1 MPRGGQLARQWRLL
15 QLIDRPAGVTVA
27 DAAAELDCVVRTI
40 WRDLRVLQ
48 DAGFPIYDDRAPNG
62 QQGLWRV
69 SEEFKQKLP
78 LKLSLAELAALLMS
92 RQLLAPAGASLLGP
106 AVTSAFDKI
115 TGVLSRDAL
124 QVIDRMRDTVG
135 VRAFGAKLQL
145 PVTEHLP
152 AVQDALVEHR
162 GLRIRYYSFQR
173 DEETK
178 REVDPYHLTYFN
190 GGLYLVGYCHLR
202 RAIRV
207 FAMERIRGLD
217 VLSRRFTLPVG
228 FDPEKYLAGAL
239 GIISGDLVT
248 VKVVFAT
255 KLARYIRERL
265 WHPSQKFRDLTDGRL
280 ELTLHVAD
288 TLEVR
293 RWILG
298 YGVEAEVIEPA
309 AMREALRQ
317 EAAALADRLAPQR
330 KPLAA
335 AAGAARAQ
343 QRSVRRS
350 PYRK

>member
-1 MPRGGQLARQWRLL
+1 M
-15 QLIDRPAGVTVA
+15 
-27 DAAAELDCVVRTI
+27 
-40 WRDLRVLQ
+40 LQ
-48 DAGFPIYDDRAPNG
+48 DAGFPIYDDKAPNG

-69 SEEFKQKLP
+69 HEEFKQKLP
-78 LKLSLAELAALLMS
+78 LKLKLSLAELAALLMS

-135 VRAFGAKLQL
+135 VRAFGAKVRL
-145 PVTEHLP
+145 PATEHLP
-152 AVQDALVEHR
+152 AIQDALVEHR
-162 GLRIRYYSFQR
+162 GLRVRYYSFQR

-178 REVDPYHLTYFN
+178 REVDPYHLRISMEGSTSSATATC
-190 GGLYLVGYCHLR
+190 G
-202 RAIRV
+202 AP
-207 FAMERIRGLD
+207 FAS
-217 VLSRRFTLPVG
+217 SRWNAFAAWTCWAAGSRCPWAS
-228 FDPEKYLAGAL
+228 DPEKYLAGAL

-248 VKVVFAT
+248 VKIVFAT

-298 YGVEAEVIEPA
+298 YGVQAEVIEPA
-309 AMREALRQ
+309 GMREALRQ
-317 EAAALADRLAPQR
+317 EAEALADRLAPQR

-335 AAGAARAQ
+335 AGAARAQ
-343 QRSVRRS
+343 QRSARRS

>member
-48 DAGFPIYDDRAPNG
+48 DAGFPIYDDKASDG

-145 PVTEHLP
+145 PATEQLP

-162 GLRIRYYSFQR
+162 GLRIQYYSFQR

-217 VLSRRFTLPVG
+217 WTS
-228 FDPEKYLAGAL
+228 
-239 GIISGDLVT
+239 
-248 VKVVFAT
+248 
-255 KLARYIRERL
+255 
-265 WHPSQKFRDLTDGRL
+265 
-280 ELTLHVAD
+280 
-288 TLEVR
+288 
-293 RWILG
+293 
-298 YGVEAEVIEPA
+298 
-309 AMREALRQ
+309 
-317 EAAALADRLAPQR
+317 
-330 KPLAA
+330 
-335 AAGAARAQ
+335 
-343 QRSVRRS
+343 
-350 PYRK
+350 